1 MSSNIVVQNDEIISV
16 ALSAANILGMDIAG
30 VDLLESANGPLV
42 LEVNSSPGLEGIEG
56 ASRVNVAGA
65 VAEHLNKRL
74 EAVERQNKEE
84 EELTNSSSDESSV
97 ISD

>member
-1 MSSNIVVQNDEIISV
+1 M
-16 ALSAANILGMDIAG
+16 
-30 VDLLESANGPLV
+30 
-42 LEVNSSPGLEGIEG
+42 EVNSSPGLEGIEG

-84 EELTNSSSDESSV
+84 EELVNSSSDESSV
-97 ISD
+97 ITD

>member
-1 MSSNIVVQNDEIISV
+1 MYKRQ
-16 ALSAANILGMDIAG
+16 

-84 EELTNSSSDESSV
+84 ELVNLSSDESSV
-97 ISD
+97 ITD

>member
-1 MSSNIVVQNDEIISV
+1 MNAEFVSV
-16 ALSAANILGMDIAG
+16 ALSTANILGMDIAG

-65 VAEHLNKRL
+65 VAEHLNKCL

-84 EELTNSSSDESSV
+84 GELTNSSPDDASV

>member
-1 MSSNIVVQNDEIISV
+1 M
-16 ALSAANILGMDIAG
+16 
-30 VDLLESANGPLV
+30 DLLESANGPLV

-84 EELTNSSSDESSV
+84 ELVNSSSDESSM
-97 ISD
+97 ITD